1 MSRVPTTAT
10 ARKTRG
16 AILATALSLFNERG
30 PAAVTT
36 NAIAAAAGISPGNL
50 YYWFDGKDE
59 IVRELHAQLVSAY
72 EALWGVPETGETGGR
87 KQLGPEQVLDRLGA
101 GTALTRQYAFLAR
114 DLFGLLHA
122 DPVLAEQYRL
132 VRARRLATFTDLA
145 RGWRDHGDIRP
156 LGDPELADLVRA
168 LWIIAESWFAFDELD
183 AVVPADLPVRDPDS
197 AGGTRYLR
205 AVLTP
210 YLSVPPAS
218 LGTCRA
224 EPRPVETRECR
235 R

>member
-1 MSRVPTTAT
+1 MSRIPTTAT

-87 KQLGPEQVLDRLGA
+87 RQLGPEQVLDRLGA
-101 GTALTRQYAFLAR
+101 GTELTRQYAFLAR

-132 VRARRLATFTDLA
+132 VRGRRLATFTDLA

-156 LGDPELADLVRA
+156 LDDP
-168 LWIIAESWFAFDELD
+168 ELD

-218 LGTCRA
+218 LGICRA
-224 EPRPVETRECR
+224 EPRPVEWRECR